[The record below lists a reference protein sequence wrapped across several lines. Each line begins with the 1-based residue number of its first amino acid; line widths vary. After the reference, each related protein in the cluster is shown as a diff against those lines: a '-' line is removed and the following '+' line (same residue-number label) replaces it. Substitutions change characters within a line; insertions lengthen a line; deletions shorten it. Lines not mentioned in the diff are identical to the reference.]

1 MPESQQHSPEYRT
14 VAAFANVAEA
24 ELARGVLESDGI
36 PAALLDGLDA
46 ALLPGAGQPVRV
58 LVPADDLERARALL
72 GPAEPAEGPDDEG
85 CDDPAPGSSGSW
97 TSAWILALAL
107 GAAAALGVALAYAP

>member
-1 MPESQQHSPEYRT
+1 LEEAQHSPEYRT
-14 VAAFANVAEA
+14 VAAFGNVAEA

-46 ALLPGAGQPVRV
+46 ALMPGAGWSVRV

-72 GPAEPAEGPDDEG
+72 GPVEPAP
-85 CDDPAPGSSGSW
+85 DPAEDLVAPSPRRDGAW
-97 TSAWILALAL
+97 TSAWILALVL
-107 GAAAALGVALAYAP
+107 GAAAALGAALSYP